1 MENQEFLDEE
11 VIASNDEVETDDEEN
26 GEGLDNKPNKNKS
39 NFKELHKKTKVQ
51 EKALLEKE
59 ERLASLEAELTEWRN
74 LNPELA
80 DILKA
85 NKEISDINE
94 KIFVLENAEAKPHL
108 KEIKQTMKEF
118 NVWYEKAWK
127 LVKVDL
133 PEESITKKDFSIWKT
148 NVNKKDLSKVTP
160 EEALE
165 LPKEK
170 RREWR
175 KIHWYG

>member
-1 MENQEFLDEE
+1 MENQEILDEE

-39 NFKELHKKTKVQ
+39 NFKELYKKTKEQ

-59 ERLASLEAELTEWRN
+59 ERLASLEAELNEWRN

-80 DILKA
+80 DNLKA

-133 PEESITKKDFSIWKT
+133 PEESITKNDFSIWKT